1 MKRTELEEMILF
13 KALGFKQSRTGVN
26 LIDHI
31 ENGNITANIE
41 LKNVCAKVSPEL
53 AEELDNTCH
62 LLGISKR
69 RFVEAAIV
77 EALNKADEIM
87 ADVDIFGEV
96 EGTVQP

>member
-1 MKRTELEEMILF
+1 MKRTDLEELLLY
-13 KALGFKQSRTGVN
+13 KALNYKQVRTGVN

-53 AEELDNTCH
+53 AEDLDKTCH

-77 EALNKADEIM
+77 EALNKAEAIM
-87 ADVDIFGEV
+87 SEVDIFGEQ